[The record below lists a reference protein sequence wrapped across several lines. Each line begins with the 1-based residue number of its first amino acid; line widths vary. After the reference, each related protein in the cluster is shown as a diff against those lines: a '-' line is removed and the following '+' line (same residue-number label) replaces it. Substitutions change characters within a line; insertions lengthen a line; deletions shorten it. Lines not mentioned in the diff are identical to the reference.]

1 VLVVDDDPQILRL
14 LETMLKPRRVKVFV
28 TPRATEALQISEREA
43 VHLLI
48 SDVGMPEMDGRKLA
62 ERVLKLHPQASV
74 LLISGS
80 PPEAPA
86 GSCWRNCGNCCRNGG
101 QGELPGASSGR
112 LHFKAPISEP
122 HRFRGRSRGSS

>member
-1 VLVVDDDPQILRL
+1 MLVVDDDPQILRL

-86 GSCWRNCGNCCRNGG
+86 GSEAARVHFLRKPFFPS
-101 QGELPGASSGR
+101 QLLEQLRELLP
-112 LHFKAPISEP
+112 
-122 HRFRGRSRGSS
+122 

>member
-14 LETMLKPRRVKVFV
+14 LETMLKPQRVNVFV
-28 TPRATEALQISEREA
+28 TARATEALLISEREA

-74 LLISGS
+74 LLISGR

-86 GSCWRNCGNCCRNGG
+86 VADAARVRFLRKPFFPSQLLEQLR
-101 QGELPGASSGR
+101 ELLP
-112 LHFKAPISEP
+112 
-122 HRFRGRSRGSS
+122 

>member
-1 VLVVDDDPQILRL
+1 MDNGTRTVLVVDDDPQILRL
-14 LETMLKPRRVKVFV
+14 LETMLKPRHVRVLV
-28 TPRATEALQISEREA
+28 TPQPAEALRICESET

-48 SDVGMPEMDGRKLA
+48 SDVRMPEMDGRKLA

-86 GSCWRNCGNCCRNGG
+86 GSEAARVHFLRKPFFPS
-101 QGELPGASSGR
+101 QLLEQLRELLP
-112 LHFKAPISEP
+112 
-122 HRFRGRSRGSS
+122 

>member
-1 VLVVDDDPQILRL
+1 MLVVDDDPQILRL

-86 GSCWRNCGNCCRNGG
+86 VSEAAHVHFLRKPFFPSQLLEKLR
-101 QGELPGASSGR
+101 ELLP
-112 LHFKAPISEP
+112 
-122 HRFRGRSRGSS
+122 